1 MEIFFKLLLCY
12 LLGSVSGSILL
23 GKFKGIDIREM
34 GSGNAGGTNTFRI
47 IGPLSALIVTMFDI
61 LKGYI
66 AVKYIPLFLLKNIN
80 QNEYNLAIILIAFV
94 CILGHVYPLYFQ
106 FKGGKGVGTLLG
118 TLPIILGWEYTA
130 ICLVIWIVTLLLSGF
145 VGLSS
150 IIAGISLPIQYFYT
164 ESEYLSLNISPASIY
179 CISITLFIIFTHR
192 GNIKR
197 MWEGNENRFD
207 KLRIFNLFSHKS

>member
-1 MEIFFKLLLCY
+1 MNIIICLVISY
-12 LLGSVSGSILL
+12 LIGSLSGSLIL
-23 GKFKGIDIREM
+23 GKIKNIDVRKY

-47 IGPLSALIVTMFDI
+47 IGPLSAVIVTMIDI

-80 QNEYNLAIILIAFV
+80 PNEYNLTVILIAFV

-118 TLPIILGWEYTA
+118 TLPVILGWEYTA
-130 ICLVIWIVTLLLSGF
+130 ICLMIWIVTLLLSGF
-145 VGLSS
+145 VGLAS
-150 IIAGISLPIQYFYT
+150 IIAGISLPIQYLYT

-179 CISITLFIIFTHR
+179 CISIALFIIFTHR